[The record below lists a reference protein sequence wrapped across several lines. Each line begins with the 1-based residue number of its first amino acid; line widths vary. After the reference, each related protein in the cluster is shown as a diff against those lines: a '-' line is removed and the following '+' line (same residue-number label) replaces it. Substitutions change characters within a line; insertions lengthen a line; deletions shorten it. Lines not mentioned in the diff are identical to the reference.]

1 VIQRTTYLPVYDW
14 LVWFHYLLQSAY
26 AVGVGVPLDEDDAL
40 GVVAAAAALLELAA
54 TLELWVATEDEA
66 PLEAMTAA

>member
-1 VIQRTTYLPVYDW
+1 MYLPVYHR
-14 LVWFHYLLQSAY
+14 LAWFYHLLQSAH

-40 GVVAAAAALLELAA
+40 GVVAVAAALLELAA